1 MNELKHLTDRELL
14 ECIYI
19 LLVQMSKRLN
29 SPEENTNDFMM
40 NIVAN
45 ILADRMMNTDYGN
58 QAIQR

>member
-1 MNELKHLTDRELL
+1 MNELKYLTDRELL

-45 ILADRMMNTDYGN
+45 ILADRMINTDYGT
-58 QAIQR
+58 QAVQR

>member
-14 ECIYI
+14 KCIYI

-29 SPEENTNDFMM
+29 SLEENTNDFMM

-45 ILADRMMNTDYGN
+45 ILADRMINTDYGT
-58 QAIQR
+58 QAVQR

>member
-14 ECIYI
+14 ERIYI

-45 ILADRMMNTDYGN
+45 ILADRMINTDYGT
-58 QAIQR
+58 QAVQR